1 MAEIVNN
8 ATMRNPAF
16 WVCLVLSIALIVSGF
31 CVPPTG
37 KIDGS
42 VLTAIGLLLAFA
54 TLYEAHLA
62 IANGVDARFRHGK
75 SELTVGDL
83 NTERITNEG
92 EEDYE

>member
-1 MAEIVNN
+1 MAEIVKN

-16 WVCLVLSIALIVSGF
+16 LVCLVLSIALIVAGF

-42 VLTAIGLLLAFA
+42 VLTAVGLLLAFA

-83 NTERITNEG
+83 NTEKITNEG
-92 EEDYE
+92 EDYYE